1 MADMDSELGLTSWA
15 AHVEVRRLLSALLC
29 QPERDALIQESVVPR
44 LVTSLKKLVSGDADG
59 IAGLLTTLD
68 EEDQETL
75 LAEYTRIFIG
85 PDRLPAPPYASV
97 HLEAGRQVLGEV
109 TEGVRRLYAGEGLAV
124 SEGVHEPADHVA
136 LEFEFAAFL
145 LEKASQAWGGGSPE
159 EAERLVA
166 KARDFEVKY
175 LRSWLP
181 DLAASIEAVAQTA
194 FYRGVAG
201 SLVVY
206 CNTEM
211 PTLPARSA
219 AAKIEGAESWRSRG
233 TTD

>member
-1 MADMDSELGLTSWA
+1 MNRELGPTSWA

-44 LVTSLKKLVSGDADG
+44 LVSSLNELVSGNANGD
-59 IAGLLTTLD
+59 AGLLRALD

-85 PDRLPAPPYASV
+85 PNKLPAPPYASV
-97 HLEAGRQVLGEV
+97 YREAGRQVSGKV
-109 TEGVRRLYAGEGLAV
+109 TEEVRRLYEEEGLAV

-145 LEKASQAWGGGSPE
+145 LEKAAQAWVDGSLE
-159 EAERLVA
+159 EAERLAA
-166 KARDFEVKY
+166 KARDFEVEH

-181 DLAASIEAVAQTA
+181 DLAASIEAAAETA

-201 SLVVY
+201 SLVRY
-206 CNTEM
+206 CNTET
-211 PTLPARSA
+211 PTLTGQPA
-219 AAKIEGAESWRSRG
+219 AATIEGTESWRSRG
-233 TTD
+233 ATD

>member
-1 MADMDSELGLTSWA
+1 MDKEIGTTSWT

-29 QPERDALIQESVVPR
+29 QPERDTLIQESVVPR
-44 LVTSLKKLVSGDADG
+44 LVTSLRELVRGDTDG
-59 IAGLLTTLD
+59 VAGLLTALD

-75 LAEYTRIFIG
+75 LSEYTRIFIG
-85 PDRLPAPPYASV
+85 PNRLPAPPYASV
-97 HLEAGRQVLGEV
+97 YLEPGRQVFGEV
-109 TEGVRRLYAGEGLAV
+109 TEEVRRLYAEEGLDV

-145 LEKASQAWGGGSPE
+145 LEKAAQAWGDGSLGE
-159 EAERLVA
+159 TERLVA

-181 DLAASIEAVAQTA
+181 DLAASIDAAARTA

-201 SLVVY
+201 GLVMY
-206 CNTEM
+206 CSTEI

-219 AAKIEGAESWRSRG
+219 TAKIEGAE
-233 TTD
+233 

>member
-1 MADMDSELGLTSWA
+1 MNRELGPTSWA

-29 QPERDALIQESVVPR
+29 QPERDALIQESVLPR
-44 LVTSLKKLVSGDADG
+44 LVTSLKKLVSGNTDG
-59 IAGLLTTLD
+59 VAGLLTALD

-85 PDRLPAPPYASV
+85 PNMLPAPPYASV
-97 HLEAGRQVLGEV
+97 YLEAGRQVFGKV
-109 TEGVRRLYAGEGLAV
+109 TEEVRRLYEEEGLAV

-145 LEKASQAWGGGSPE
+145 LEKAAQAWVDGSRE

-166 KARDFEVKY
+166 KARDFEVEH

-181 DLAASIEAVAQTA
+181 DLAASIEAAAQTA

-201 SLVVY
+201 SLVMY
-206 CNTEM
+206 CNTEI
-211 PTLPARSA
+211 PILPGRSA
-219 AAKIEGAESWRSRG
+219 AAAIEGAESWKSRG
-233 TTD
+233 STD

>member
-1 MADMDSELGLTSWA
+1 M
-15 AHVEVRRLLSALLC
+15 EVRRLLSALLC

-44 LVTSLKKLVSGDADG
+44 LVTSLEELVSGNTDG
-59 IAGLLTTLD
+59 VARLLTALD

-85 PDRLPAPPYASV
+85 PNRLPAPPYASV
-97 HLEAGRQVLGEV
+97 YLEAGRQVLGEV
-109 TEGVRRLYAGEGLAV
+109 TEEVRRLYVEEGLAV

-145 LEKASQAWGGGSPE
+145 LEKAAQAWVDGSPE
-159 EAERLVA
+159 EAERVVA
-166 KARDFEVKY
+166 KARDFEVRY

-181 DLAASIEAVAQTA
+181 DLAASIEAAAQTA

-201 SLVVY
+201 GLIVY
-206 CNTEM
+206 CNTET
-211 PTLPARSA
+211 PTLPAGSA
-219 AAKIEGAESWRSRG
+219 AAKIEGAESWKSRG
-233 TTD
+233 ATD